1 MGIQKAKAALRAE
14 MASIRVRPDERSL
27 DSVAICQHVKAL
39 PEWAEARVI
48 LLFAALPDEPDV
60 YGLWDESKQV
70 CLPRFRADRTY
81 EAAFVMNRNDLV
93 SGQFGILEP
102 PKNAVCVGPS
112 EVDLVITPGVA
123 FDAAGHRLGRGRG
136 FYDRWLEG
144 LTAFRCGVGY
154 DHQLVHDSVPHE
166 PHDARM
172 GVVVTPSGVFRPNEA

>member
-14 MASIRVRPDERSL
+14 MASIRLRPDERSL
-27 DSVAICQHVKAL
+27 DSVAICEHVKAL

-48 LLFAALPDEPDV
+48 LLFAALPDEPNVDA
-60 YGLWDESKQV
+60 LWDQSKQV
-70 CLPRFRADRTY
+70 CLPRFRPDRAY
-81 EAAFVMNRNDLV
+81 EATFVRDPADLV
-93 SGQFGILEP
+93 TGQFGILEP
-102 PKNAVCVGPS
+102 SKSAGCAGPS
-112 EVDLVITPGVA
+112 EVDVVITPGVA
-123 FDAAGHRLGRGRG
+123 FDADGYRLGRGRG

-166 PHDARM
+166 PHDVSM

>member
-14 MASIRVRPDERSL
+14 MASIRLRPDERSL
-27 DSVAICQHVKAL
+27 DSAAICQHVKAL

-48 LLFAALPDEPDV
+48 LLFAALPDEPNVD
-60 YGLWDESKQV
+60 GLWDESKQV
-70 CLPRFRADRTY
+70 CLPRFRPDRTY

-93 SGQFGILEP
+93 GGQFGILEP
-102 PKNAVCVGPS
+102 SKNADSAEPS
-112 EVDLVITPGVA
+112 EVDFVITPGVA
-123 FDAAGHRLGRGRG
+123 FDAAGYRLGRGRG

-154 DHQLVHDSVPHE
+154 DHQLVHNGVPHE

-172 GVVVTPSGVFRPNEA
+172 GVVVTPSGVFRPDEA

>member
-27 DSVAICQHVKAL
+27 DSAAICKHVKAL

-48 LLFAALPDEPDV
+48 LLFAALPDEPNVD
-60 YGLWDESKQV
+60 GLWDESKQV
-70 CLPRFRADRTY
+70 CLPRFRDDRTY

-102 PKNAVCVGPS
+102 PKNAVCAGPS
-112 EVDLVITPGVA
+112 EVDLVIAPGVA

-166 PHDARM
+166 PHDALM